1 MYLQDMLCVVLA
13 NDCQNDTK
21 RKRTNLVGG
30 TILAVVFKGRQ
41 VNQAKPKLTVT
52 GNLSASEHTIVN

>member
-30 TILAVVFKGRQ
+30 TILAVVFKGKQVTRQ
-41 VNQAKPKLTVT
+41 NQ
-52 GNLSASEHTIVN
+52 S